1 MKAPVSGSLERCIFE
16 KGKAPQPGR
25 ALFLRLREAL
35 DRRSVVPLK
44 KVNREA
50 AARRPARSE
59 RKDRAFS
66 AKRQAAEFETH
77 SVAN

>member
-16 KGKAPQPGR
+16 KGKALQPGR

-50 AARRPARSE
+50 AARRPARSK
-59 RKDRAFS
+59 RKTAFFHETTDRMA
-66 AKRQAAEFETH
+66 
-77 SVAN
+77 